1 MKSSKLYIWMS
12 LGSAVGLVAS
22 FWQLLEKLT
31 LLKNSHAVLSCNL
44 NSVFNCS
51 NILNAH
57 QSSVFGF
64 PNSLMCVIFFT
75 MMLVAGLVGWTGS
88 QINKG
93 LRFVLQ
99 AFTLFFLGFGFW
111 YLWQSI
117 FVIGALCIFC
127 IFCYGGLLFVNG
139 AWFRLN
145 YKDYPLSKKMMASL
159 SLWVSRGADIFV
171 WCLIAAAIVLEAII
185 KFA

>member
-1 MKSSKLYIWMS
+1 MKRLS
-12 LGSAVGLVAS
+12 LSQKYYSVLVFGGLMGFVAS
-22 FWQLLEKLT
+22 FWQLLDKLT

-64 PNSLMCVIFFT
+64 PNALLCLILFLIAIVLGT
-75 MMLVAGLVGWTGS
+75 VGLTGS
-88 QINKG
+88 LIHKWV
-93 LRFVLQ
+93 RFVAQGL
-99 AFTLFFLGFGFW
+99 ALFTVGFGLW

-117 FVIGALCIFC
+117 FNIGSFCIFC
-127 IFCYGGLLFVNG
+127 IFCFAGVLIINA

-145 YKDYPLSKKMMASL
+145 YKDMGLSDKWTTK
-159 SLWVSRGADIFV
+159 GFDFFV
-171 WCLIAAAIVLEAII
+171 WCLIALAVIFEALI
-185 KFA
+185 KFAK